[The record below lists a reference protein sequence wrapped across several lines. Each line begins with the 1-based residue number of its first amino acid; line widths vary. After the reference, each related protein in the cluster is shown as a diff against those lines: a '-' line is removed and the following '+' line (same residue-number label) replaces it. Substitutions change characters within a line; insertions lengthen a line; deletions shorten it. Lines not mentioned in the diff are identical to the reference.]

1 MSQTPRCA
9 LTCLAI
15 ALAACSPR
23 TQAQPPPQTPLAWQN
38 APPSAAMPALS
49 PSDAQMRSAL
59 DAADAGTLTDA
70 QMQSLASHPL
80 AGWLEF
86 ARMRRDMDSV
96 NPGQADAFLRAHRGE
111 AVADAFIE
119 LWLPSL
125 SRRQDWATLA
135 STPATVDGNGL
146 RCLQAQARLMT
157 GRAGADWASSLQS
170 TWTSGKPWVEA
181 CRPVMQLLEQRGG
194 VTDAMRWQRID
205 NAIEAT
211 QPTVV
216 REAASGLPPADAA
229 LVQQYADFLGTV
241 QDSALAWPRTERS
254 RKVVAAGLE
263 RLAKASPEAA
273 ESVLPKWADAFGL
286 TEAERGAVL
295 YQIALPSAV
304 SYEPDAARR
313 LAAVPA
319 SAYDD
324 RLHEARAREAIARK
338 DWTAALAAVRA
349 MPPALR
355 NSAHWSY
362 MAARMAELTGNRAAA
377 QADYRNAAGKT
388 EFWGFLAADKLGQ
401 PYALC
406 AYDPQAPAAMRAD
419 VERNPA
425 LARALALHRIYRNDW
440 AVREWNAA
448 TKPMTAAQRLVAV
461 EAAERDGWFDR
472 GVFGMDLKDP
482 DEMRFYRLRFPIHH
496 ADAIRREAANNALD
510 PAWVAAQIRSES
522 LFDPRARSGANAMGL
537 MQLLPSTGGDVARSK
552 GMPFAGTDSL
562 YDPDTNI
569 ALGSAYLRQLW
580 NRYGQLPYVIAAYN
594 AGPGPVG
601 RWRMQ
606 RPDFD
611 PDLWIETISYKETRE
626 YVPRVLSFSVLY
638 DWRMNRDALRLS
650 DRIAGR
656 LTGQRTTF
664 SCPTPPATATH

>member
-1 MSQTPRCA
+1 MPS
-9 LTCLAI
+9 
-15 ALAACSPR
+15 SPV
-23 TQAQPPPQTPLAWQN
+23 L
-38 APPSAAMPALS
+38 SAT
-49 PSDAQMRSAL
+49 DTQMRSAL
-59 DAADAGTLTDA
+59 DAADAGTLGDA

-86 ARMRRDMDSV
+86 ARMRHDMDAV
-96 NPGQADAFLRAHRGE
+96 TTAQADSFLQRHRGD
-111 AVADAFIE
+111 AVADAFLE
-119 LWLPSL
+119 LWLPAL
-125 SRRQDWATLA
+125 SRRQDWTTLA
-135 STPATVDGNGL
+135 AAPAGAGSASQ

-157 GRAGADWASSLQS
+157 GGAGPEWAQSLQS
-170 TWTSGKPWVEA
+170 TWTSGKPWIEA
-181 CRPVMQLLEQRGG
+181 CRPMMGLMEQRGA

-205 NAIEAT
+205 NAIEAG
-211 QPTVV
+211 QPSVV
-216 REAASGLPPADAA
+216 REAAAGLPPADAA
-229 LVQQYADFLGTV
+229 LAQQYANFLGTV
-241 QDSALAWPRTERS
+241 QDSALSWPRTDRS
-254 RKVVAAGLE
+254 REVVAAGLE
-263 RLAKASPEAA
+263 KLAKTSLEAA
-273 ESVLPKWADAFGL
+273 EVVLPKWASAFGL
-286 TEAERGAVL
+286 TDAERGPVL
-295 YQIALPSAV
+295 YQIALQSAV
-304 SYEPDAARR
+304 SYEPEAARQ

-338 DWTAALAAVRA
+338 DWPAALAAIRA
-349 MPPALR
+349 MPAELR
-355 NSAHWSY
+355 DSSHWSY
-362 MAARMAELTGNRAAA
+362 MAARMSDLTGNHAAA
-377 QADYRNAAGKT
+377 QADYRSAAT
-388 EFWGFLAADKLGQ
+388 STDFWGFLAADKLGQ

-406 AYDPQAPAAMRAD
+406 AYDPPVPAAMRSE

-425 LARALALHRIYRNDW
+425 LARALALHRLYRNDW

-448 TKPMTAAQRLVAV
+448 TKPMTDAQRLVAV

-472 GVFGMDLKDP
+472 GVFGMDLKDA
-482 DEMRFYRLRFPIHH
+482 DEKRFYRLRFPIHH
-496 ADAIRREAANNALD
+496 VEAIRREAANNALD

-537 MQLLPSTGGDVARSK
+537 MQLLPSTGGEVARSK
-552 GMPFAGTDSL
+552 GIPFAGSDSL

-594 AGPGPVG
+594 AGPGAVA
-601 RWRMQ
+601 RWRSQ

-656 LTGQRTTF
+656 LTGPHTTF
-664 SCPTPPATATH
+664 TCPTPQPAATH